1 MMGFFGYGPAIGAGF
16 GGAGLLGMLLMAL
29 FWIGLIV
36 LLIWGVSRLFPR
48 ERRTD
53 RAIAREVIA
62 RRYAAGDITE
72 AEYYQAMRT
81 LGSD

>member
-16 GGAGLLGMLLMAL
+16 GGAGLFGMLFMAL
-29 FWIGLIV
+29 FWIGLIA
-36 LLIWGVSRLFPR
+36 LLVWGLKHLFPR
-48 ERRTD
+48 ERRSD

-62 RRYAAGDITE
+62 RRYASGDISE
-72 AEYYQAMRT
+72 AEYYQATRT

>member
-1 MMGFFGYGPAIGAGF
+1 MMGFFGFGSGLGLGF
-16 GGAGLLGMLLMAL
+16 GGAGLIGMLLMAL
-29 FWIGLIV
+29 FWVGLI
-36 LLIWGVSRLFPR
+36 LLVIWAIARFFPR

-53 RAIAREVIA
+53 RDVARAVVG
-62 RRYAAGDITE
+62 RRYAAGEISE